1 MADLKSRNSR
11 NTNPKPSP
19 ASSASRKNSGKP
31 KRRNIFKQM
40 KMIYDFTKKE
50 DPSVTWW
57 MLGGFIIP
65 AALIVGLGFILRNG
79 WIGWILNIITAL
91 LLGFLV
97 MTVILTNRSE
107 AAGYKRL
114 EGQPGAAG
122 AVLDSL
128 SSGRFTGRVIQF
140 TKEPVWVDP
149 RTKNAIWRGTS
160 LYGVYLVAEGHGD
173 GQVPLSKLRRHL
185 RKRHK
190 IKFTMDELEHV
201 NDRLRTLQSK
211 NGLPIPKG
219 VDPARMKKVSRRAM
233 RGK

>member
-1 MADLKSRNSR
+1 M
-11 NTNPKPSP
+11 
-19 ASSASRKNSGKP
+19 
-31 KRRNIFKQM
+31 
-40 KMIYDFTKKE
+40 
-50 DPSVTWW
+50 
-57 MLGGFIIP
+57 GFIIP

-140 TKEPVWVDP
+140 TKNRYGSIPARRMRSGAGLHCMVSTSWQRVRLMP
-149 RTKNAIWRGTS
+149 RIQRWTGRPRK
-160 LYGVYLVAEGHGD
+160 YGVLHKGLIS
-173 GQVPLSKLRRHL
+173 LSTGSLWATATGR
-185 RKRHK
+185 
-190 IKFTMDELEHV
+190 
-201 NDRLRTLQSK
+201 
-211 NGLPIPKG
+211 
-219 VDPARMKKVSRRAM
+219 SR
-233 RGK
+233 